1 MLIATQSGV
10 IKTAIPDL
18 NMHFPEDMLVLE
30 KWEPS
35 KPISVIYFDTAKE
48 RYFGK
53 RFVID
58 AADKEEQFIKE
69 GKQSQLELINTDHRP
84 VFEIEFSKPRGKDP
98 KSSQQIIFEDF
109 ISVKGIKAIGNQV
122 TSLKVK
128 QFNVLDPL
136 PHEKTTEKT
145 TADIEVE
152 DPQTISNENDDDAQ
166 ITLDL

>member
-1 MLIATQSGV
+1 M

-30 KWEPS
+30 KWEPN

-53 RFVID
+53 RFVIET
-58 AADKEEQFIKE
+58 ADKQEQFIKE
-69 GKQSQLELINTDHRP
+69 GKQSQIELINTDHRP
-84 VFEIEFSKPRGKDP
+84 VFEIEFAKTRGKNP
-98 KSSQQIIFEDF
+98 KSSHQISFEDF
-109 ISVKGIKAIGNQV
+109 ISVKGIKAIGNKV

-128 QFNVLDPL
+128 QFNVLNPL
-136 PHEKTTEKT
+136 PYKKTTEKT
-145 TADIEVE
+145 PDDIEVE
-152 DPQTISNENDDDAQ
+152 DPQTVSKENEDDAQ

>member
-1 MLIATQSGV
+1 
-10 IKTAIPDL
+10 
-18 NMHFPEDMLVLE
+18 MHFPEDMLVLE

-35 KPISVIYFDTAKE
+35 KPISVVYFDTAKE

-53 RFVID
+53 RFVIE

-69 GKQSQLELINTDHRP
+69 GKQNQLELINTDYRP
-84 VFEIEFSKPRGKDP
+84 VFEIEFAKPRGKDP
-98 KSSQQIIFEDF
+98 KPPQQISFEDF
-109 ISVKGIKAIGNQV
+109 IAVKGIKAIGNQV

-136 PHEKTTEKT
+136 PYEKTTEET
-145 TADIEVE
+145 PADIEVE
-152 DPQTISNENDDDAQ
+152 DPQTISKENDDEAQ